1 MVSRTQL
8 KTLNARLRKN
18 WERFARV
25 GGSPETLSG
34 LHQALRDMARQGREL
49 PSSTLSTQATRTER
63 KLFACVQD
71 GFPLSSS
78 NLRDLHDRIIG
89 LKQLAAMSRPA
100 TPGTHAREAMEPDIH
115 DPAPIDEHG
124 ATPFRILI
132 VDDQTVLLDAYKRVL
147 EGVGMEVRGEP
158 DPMNTVQVTIAY
170 DPDVV
175 LLDMSLPLVSGV
187 DIAATLREQHKRPHM
202 PILFLSNEDN
212 EQYRLQALNLG
223 ADDFL
228 IKPVSPDHLV
238 AAVTARAQ
246 RSRHSRHQ
254 RARLQQ
260 TLYQLEREHTAVDE
274 HAIVSIADRRGNITY
289 VNDRF
294 CEISGYSRDEL
305 MGKNHRIIR
314 SNHHSPDFYQDL
326 WRSISA
332 GRVWAGDICN
342 QRKDGTHYW
351 VASTITPFLDE
362 NHIPY
367 QYVSIRTDITAV
379 KENEEMLRSEGELHE
394 AINHIASRLLVMDA
408 ADLSP
413 AITELL
419 EKTQAVL
426 GTEAAFLTL
435 FHEPALGLNAGQ
447 SWSVPGRYAHLGQ
460 PLGQNWAWL
469 RNAPRLFLRSQ
480 LEHDAWPTDLRP
492 IAEHSDI
499 RSLLILP
506 LTHQEQ
512 CLGHVSFSNF
522 SRERQW
528 GDREIRVLQMLT
540 GLITQSIVRIR
551 AEETALRHKEMMRRG
566 QLFANIGTWEW
577 HITTGELYWTER
589 IAPLFGYEEGEVQT
603 SYENFMQAVHPHDRD
618 LVATRITACIQ
629 NDELYEVEHRIVRP
643 DGTVRWLLERGDV
656 VRAADGRPLRMI
668 GVVQDIDAR
677 KQAEEQLVKA
687 RQEAERAN
695 AAKSDFLSS
704 MSHELRTPMNVI
716 LGFAQLLEYDDTL
729 TPDQRDS
736 TREIANAGQHLLELI
751 NDVLDLAKV
760 ESGKLSVSLEAVD
773 VDPLIRE
780 CLLQMAP
787 IAEDHG
793 VTLGSGDRLEARVHA
808 DYTRL
813 RQVLLN
819 LLSNAIKYNRAGGRV
834 LVTSERHESPN
845 HLCLCVT
852 DTGYGIERDQI
863 TRLFQPFERLDAQQ
877 ATTEGTGIGLTITRR
892 LVELMNGTIDV
903 ESTPGKGS
911 TFRVLL
917 PIAQGAEVPD
927 RPVPH
932 AGVSG
937 DMRRAA
943 PGPRKRI
950 LYVEDNPSNIKLVQQ
965 CLSTQDDLELLVA
978 QSARQ
983 GIEMALSHT
992 PRLVLLDINM
1002 PVMDGYQVLSS
1013 LKEAD
1018 ALADTP
1024 IIAVTANGM
1033 PRDIERGLAAGFHDY
1048 LTKPLD
1054 IDKLIGIIQQHVSD

>member
-1 MVSRTQL
+1 MISRTQL
-8 KTLNARLRKN
+8 KTLNARLRTD
-18 WERFARV
+18 WEQFARV
-25 GGSPETLSG
+25 GGSPETLSD
-34 LHQALRDMARQGREL
+34 LRQAIRDIARQGRAL
-49 PSSTLSTQATRTER
+49 SVSTLSTQAARTER
-63 KLFACVQD
+63 NLLAHVQN

-78 NLRDLHDRIIG
+78 DLQDLHDSIIG

-100 TPGTHAREAMEPDIH
+100 TGQTESVDRFIDDPLLIDAQRE
-115 DPAPIDEHG
+115 
-124 ATPFRILI
+124 TPFRILI
-132 VDDQTVLLDAYKRVL
+132 VDDQTVLLEAYTRVL
-147 EGVGMEVRGEP
+147 EEVGMEVLGEP
-158 DPMNTVQVTIAY
+158 DPMNTIKVTTEY

-175 LLDMSLPLVSGV
+175 LLDMTLPLVSSV
-187 DIAATLREQHKRPHM
+187 DIAATLREKHDRPHM

-212 EQYRLQALNLG
+212 EHYRLQALNLG

-246 RSRHSRHQ
+246 RSRHSRQQ
-254 RARLQQ
+254 RARLQR

-274 HAIVSIADRRGNITY
+274 HAIVSVADRHGNITY

-294 CEISGYSRDEL
+294 CEISAYTREEL

-314 SNHHSPDFYQDL
+314 SNQHGPDFYQDL
-326 WRSISA
+326 WRTISA
-332 GRVWAGDICN
+332 GRVWSGDICN

-379 KENEEMLRSEGELHE
+379 KMNAEMLRSEGELHE

-408 ADLSP
+408 ADLFP
-413 AITELL
+413 AIPGLL
-419 EKTQAVL
+419 ERTQAVL
-426 GTEAAFLTL
+426 GSEAAFMTL
-435 FHEPALGLNAGQ
+435 FHEPILGLSASQ
-447 SWSVPGRYAHLGQ
+447 SWSVPGRHTPIGQ
-460 PLGQNWAWL
+460 QLGQNWSRL
-469 RNAPRLFLRSQ
+469 RHGPLIFLRSQ
-480 LEHDAWPTDLRP
+480 REHEVCPTELQQIAQDA
-492 IAEHSDI
+492 DI
-499 RSLLILP
+499 RSLLMLP
-506 LTHQEQ
+506 LTHQDQ
-512 CLGHVSFSNF
+512 PLGHVSFSHF
-522 SRERQW
+522 SVERKW
-528 GDREIRVLQMLT
+528 GEREIRVLQLLT

-551 AEETALRHKEMMRRG
+551 AEETAHRQKEMMRRG
-566 QLFANIGTWEW
+566 QVFANIGTWEW
-577 HITTGELYWTER
+577 NITTDELYWTER

-603 SYENFMQAVHPHDRD
+603 SYENFIRAVHPDDRE
-618 LVATRITACIQ
+618 LVAGRIAACLQ

-643 DGTVRWLLERGDV
+643 DGSVRWLLERGDV
-656 VRAADGRPLRMI
+656 VRTPEGKPLRMI

-729 TPDQRDS
+729 TADQRDS
-736 TREIANAGQHLLELI
+736 TREIASAGQHLLELI

-760 ESGKLSVSLEAVD
+760 ESGNLSVSLEKVEIR
-773 VDPLIRE
+773 PLIGE

-787 IAEDHG
+787 IAEDHR
-793 VTLGSGDRLEARVHA
+793 VTLAPGPKMESWVYA

-819 LLSNAIKYNRAGGRV
+819 LLSNAIKYNRAGGSV
-834 LVTSERHESPN
+834 LVTTERHESPN
-845 HLCLCVT
+845 HLCLRVT

-877 ATTEGTGIGLTITRR
+877 TATEGTGIGLTITRR

-911 TFRVLL
+911 TFRVVL
-917 PIAQGAEVPD
+917 PLAAGTEVPGTV
-927 RPVPH
+927 VPH
-932 AGVSG
+932 SRVNGHPTG
-937 DMRRAA
+937 TTTT
-943 PGPRKRI
+943 PRKRI
-950 LYVEDNPSNIKLVQQ
+950 LYVEDNPSNIKLIQQ
-965 CLSTQDDLELLVA
+965 SLSSQGDLELLVA
-978 QSARQ
+978 QSSRQ
-983 GIEMALSHT
+983 GIEMALSHD
-992 PRLVLLDINM
+992 PLLILLDINL

-1013 LKEAD
+1013 LKETD
-1018 ALADTP
+1018 ALPDTP

-1033 PRDIERGLAAGFHDY
+1033 PRDIERGLAAGFDDY

-1054 IDKLIGIIQQHVSD
+1054 IDNLIGIIRRHLGD